1 MMKKTVAVL
10 NLLSAVLVIVVNY
23 LSQIVEFNGVTIG
36 EMSRRYDN
44 LFTPAGY
51 AFSIWGIIFLL
62 LLAYGIYQVRIAFSD
77 KNPSDFI
84 QQTGPWFVV
93 ANLLNCTWVLVF
105 AYDYTGIS
113 VLVMLGILFSLLKII
128 VKTNME
134 RWDAPI
140 GIIAF
145 VWWPICIY
153 SGWIAVATIAN
164 ISAYL
169 SKIGWEGGPLSEISW
184 TLIMIIV
191 ATLVN
196 LLMIYKR
203 NMREFALVG
212 IWALLAIFMRHQEN
226 YTDIAYAAVCCSIVL
241 FIAIAVHGYRNRSTN
256 PFLKLKERYT

>member
-1 MMKKTVAVL
+1 MKKTLAVL
-10 NLLSAVLVIVVNY
+10 NLLSVVAVIVINY
-23 LSQIVEFNGVTIG
+23 ISQIIEFNGTTIG

-62 LLAYGIYQVRIAFSD
+62 LLAYGVYQVKIAYTGKDSS
-77 KNPSDFI
+77 NFI
-84 QQTGPWFVV
+84 LRTGPWFLL
-93 ANLLNCTWVLVF
+93 ANVFNCTWVIVF
-105 AYDYTGIS
+105 AYDYTGLS
-113 VLVMLGILFSLLKII
+113 VLIMLGILFSLIKII
-128 VKTNME
+128 LNTDME

-145 VWWPICIY
+145 LWWPICIY

-164 ISAYL
+164 IAAYL
-169 SKIGWEGGPLSEISW
+169 SKIGWEGGPFSETAW

-203 NMREFALVG
+203 NMREFGIVG
-212 IWALLAIFMRHQEN
+212 IWALIAIFMRHQEA
-226 YTDIAYAAVCCSIVL
+226 YFAIAYTALACSALL
-241 FIAIAVHGYRNRSTN
+241 FMAIAVHGYQNRDTN
-256 PFLKLKERYT
+256 PFLKFKQR

>member
-1 MMKKTVAVL
+1 MKKSLAVL
-10 NLLSAVLVIVVNY
+10 NLLSVVLVIVVNY
-23 LSQIVEFNGVTIG
+23 ISQVIEFNGVTIG

-62 LLAYGIYQVRIAFSD
+62 LLVYGVYQVRMAYSD
-77 KNPSDFI
+77 KDTSNGI
-84 QQTGPWFVV
+84 ARTGPWFIL
-93 ANLLNCTWVLVF
+93 ANLLNCTWVIIF
-105 AYDYTGIS
+105 AYDHTGLS
-113 VLVMLGILFSLLKII
+113 VLVMLGILFSLIKII
-128 VKTNME
+128 LNTNME

-145 VWWPICIY
+145 IWWPICIY

-164 ISAYL
+164 VSAYL

-184 TLIMIIV
+184 TITMIIV

-196 LLMIYKR
+196 LLIIYRR

-212 IWALLAIFMRHQEN
+212 IWALLAIFIRHQED
-226 YTDIAYAAVCCSIVL
+226 YTSIAYTALSGGIAL
-241 FIAIAVHGYRNRSTN
+241 FVAIAVHGYHNRKTN
-256 PFLKLKERYT
+256 PFLKFKERNK

>member
-1 MMKKTVAVL
+1 MKKSL
-10 NLLSAVLVIVVNY
+10 SIFNLLSVVLVIVVNY
-23 LSQIVEFNGVTIG
+23 ISQIVEFNGVTIG

-62 LLAYGIYQVRIAFSD
+62 LLAYGVYQVRKAFSTKD
-77 KNPSDFI
+77 TSNFI
-84 QQTGPWFVV
+84 QQTGPWFIL
-93 ANLLNCTWVLVF
+93 ANLLNCTWVIVF
-105 AYDYTGIS
+105 AYDFTGLS
-113 VLVMLGILFSLLKII
+113 VLVMLGILFSLIKII
-128 VKTNME
+128 LNTDME

-140 GIIAF
+140 GTIAF

-169 SKIGWEGGPLSEISW
+169 IKIGWEGGPLSEITW
-184 TLIMIIV
+184 TFIMISV

-196 LLMIYKR
+196 LLMVYKR

-212 IWALLAIFMRHQEN
+212 IWALVAIFMRHQ
-226 YTDIAYAAVCCSIVL
+226 TDYISIAYTALGCSVVL
-241 FIAIAVHGYRNRSTN
+241 LIATAIHGYRNRETN
-256 PFLKLKERYT
+256 PFQKLRGEL

>member
-1 MMKKTVAVL
+1 MKKTLAVL

-23 LSQIVEFNGVTIG
+23 ISQIIEFNGVTIG

-62 LLAYGIYQVRIAFSD
+62 LLAYGIYQVRIAYSD
-77 KNPSDFI
+77 KSPSEFI
-84 QQTGPWFVV
+84 QQTGPWFIL
-93 ANLLNCTWVLVF
+93 ANILNCTWVIVF
-105 AYDYTGIS
+105 AFDYTGLS

-128 VKTNME
+128 WNTNME

-164 ISAYL
+164 VAAYL
-169 SKIGWEGGPLSEISW
+169 SKIGWQGGPLPEISW

-212 IWALLAIFMRHQEN
+212 IWALAAIYIRHQDN
-226 YTDIAYAAVCCSIVL
+226 YTAIAYTAASCGIVL
-241 FIAIAVHGYRNRSTN
+241 FMAIALHGFQNRKTN
-256 PFLKLKERYT
+256 PLLKFKER